1 MDVVDVIA
9 VGNGDVAAAIA
20 VSVIVPVMH
29 AVAVAGF
36 TFVKVIAVAPVQ
48 MTVVQIVDVITMR
61 NRDMSATVA
70 MRMVVPRVLP
80 VRYRVNLFLL
90 VIVERAGNVDMSG
103 ASADLSVAVEL
114 STPPFNPQPAIT
126 GDKSRKSPKTL
137 GSSVFEPTDIAR
149 RQPASNKGAR
159 FRRGFGWAKIP
170 QLSNTAITYVAN
182 RTIPLARCP
191 TRIATSATG
200 APRFTLSS
208 RHLSWSAPL
217 FSPPPPH
224 TRQR

>member
-1 MDVVDVIA
+1 MFVVVPIVGGMPASVMDVVDVIA

-29 AVAVAGF
+29 TVAVGGF

-80 VRYRVNLFLL
+80 VRYRVHLFLL

-149 RQPASNKGAR
+149 RRPASQQQRRKISPG
-159 FRRGFGWAKIP
+159 FRLGED
-170 QLSNTAITYVAN
+170 TAA
-182 RTIPLARCP
+182 
-191 TRIATSATG
+191 
-200 APRFTLSS
+200 FKH
-208 RHLSWSAPL
+208 RHYICC
-217 FSPPPPH
+217 
-224 TRQR
+224 